1 MTYGLYDSERRHRR
15 RIVWRI
21 LKLVLAA
28 IVFGGGGLFAYQ
40 LGVEHART
48 AETRLDRRV
57 GELSDSEVKLRETIT
72 VLEGELQQERG
83 KARGLEEKLTR
94 EIPSGDAKALI
105 EQLAERIKAGIEP
118 KRLAQVI
125 AATQNQR
132 NCQEPQSKRFIV
144 QTPIRRGD
152 ASAVTFA
159 NDTITISAIGAPAKG
174 ATGPEAWFDPGQPI
188 VIRISGLGAQPA
200 DLTGVLP
207 ISHTQVIKDAEY
219 RFVFALAQTRGFV
232 QIAAERCAFP

>member
-1 MTYGLYDSERRHRR
+1 MTYGFYDSERRHRR
-15 RIVWRI
+15 RALWRI
-21 LKLVLAA
+21 VKFLLVSVA
-28 IVFGGGGLFAYQ
+28 ICGGGLFAYQ

-48 AETRLDRRV
+48 AEARLDRRV
-57 GELSDSEVKLRETIT
+57 GELADTEAKLRETIT
-72 VLEGELQQERG
+72 GLESALQQERS
-83 KARGLEEKLTR
+83 KASGLEERLAR
-94 EIPSGDAKALI
+94 DVPSGDAKALV
-105 EQLAERIKAGIEP
+105 EQLADRIKAGVEP

-159 NDTITISAIGAPAKG
+159 SDTITISANGAPAKG

-188 VIRISGLGAQPA
+188 VIRISGLGAPPV
-200 DLTGVLP
+200 DVTGVLP
-207 ISHTQVIKDAEY
+207 ISHSQVVKDAEY
-219 RFVFALAQTRGFV
+219 RFVFGPAQTRGFV
-232 QIAAERCAFP
+232 QVTAERCAFP

>member
-21 LKLVLAA
+21 IKFVVATTA
-28 IVFGGGGLFAYQ
+28 IGGGGLFAYQ

-57 GELSDSEVKLRETIT
+57 GELADTETKLRETIT
-72 VLEGELQQERG
+72 GLESELQQERG
-83 KARGLEEKLTR
+83 KARGLEERLAR

-105 EQLAERIKAGIEP
+105 DQLVERIKSGIEP

-125 AATQNQR
+125 SATQNLR

-159 NDTITISAIGAPAKG
+159 NDTITISATGAPAKG

-188 VIRISGLGAQPA
+188 VIRVAGLGTQPT
-200 DLTGVLP
+200 DVTGTLP
-207 ISHTQVIKDAEY
+207 VSHTQVIKDAEY
-219 RFVFALAQTRGFV
+219 RFVFAPAQTRGFV
-232 QIAAERCAFP
+232 QVVAERCAFP